1 MEEGMDGKVNSRK
14 EKNRTQ
20 CFKNVGAEVSEI
32 LKQCAIAAL
41 DLCDGKTE
49 ERSPWIH
56 SA

>member
-32 LKQCAIAAL
+32 LKQSEIAAL
-41 DLCDGKTE
+41 DLCD
-49 ERSPWIH
+49 
-56 SA
+56 